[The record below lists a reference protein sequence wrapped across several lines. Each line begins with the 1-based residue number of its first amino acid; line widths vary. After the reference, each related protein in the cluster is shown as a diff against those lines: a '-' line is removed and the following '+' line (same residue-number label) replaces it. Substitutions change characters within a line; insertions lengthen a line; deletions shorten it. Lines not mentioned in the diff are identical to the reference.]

1 MRALHIRLAA
11 CCAAVLALTM
21 ISTVAV
27 ADDSWLMRIRG
38 INMNPDVSSTV
49 NVIGGAADIDSDTVP
64 ELDITYFF
72 TDNIA
77 AELILATT
85 RHRVDVSGSTLG
97 NVDLGKV
104 SLLPPTLTAQWHF
117 IPDGTF
123 RPYVGAGLNYTIFY
137 DESAPRGT
145 VNSINYRNN
154 IGYALQA
161 GMDFGIDDHWGIN
174 ADIKKIFLNTDL
186 VLNGGGITAD
196 VDIDPWVFGLGVAYR
211 Y

>member
-1 MRALHIRLAA
+1 M
-11 CCAAVLALTM
+11 ALTM
-21 ISTVAV
+21 ISTIAA

-49 NVIGGAADIDSDTVP
+49 NVIGGEADIDSDSVP

-117 IPDGTF
+117 IPDGTL

-145 VNSINYRNN
+145 VNSINYRNS

-161 GMDFGIDDHWGIN
+161 GMDYGIDDHWGIN

-186 VLNGGGITAD
+186 ELNGGGITAD

>member
-1 MRALHIRLAA
+1 M
-11 CCAAVLALTM
+11 ALTM
-21 ISTVAV
+21 ISTIAA

-49 NVIGGAADIDSDTVP
+49 NVIGGEADIDSDSVP

-145 VNSINYRNN
+145 VNSINYRNS

-161 GMDFGIDDHWGIN
+161 GMDYGIDDHWGIN

-186 VLNGGGITAD
+186 ELNGGGITAD